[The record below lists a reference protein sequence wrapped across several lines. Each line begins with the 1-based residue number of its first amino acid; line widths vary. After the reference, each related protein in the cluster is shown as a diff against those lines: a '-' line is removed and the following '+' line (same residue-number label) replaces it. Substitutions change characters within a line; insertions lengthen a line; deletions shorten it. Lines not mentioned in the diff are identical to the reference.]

1 MDIFEGIKLARTEQ
15 GLTQRE
21 LALKAGISVSYLSLI
36 ERGKRN
42 PNISTLIK
50 IANALRTSFLMLA
63 FLGVT
68 EDGLEKIDPDL
79 ARRIAAFA
87 FDNLRR

>member
-1 MDIFEGIKLARTEQ
+1 MNICEGIKLARTEQ
-15 GLTQRE
+15 GLTQGE
-21 LALKAGISVSYLSLI
+21 LAFKAGISVSYLSLI

-79 ARRIAAFA
+79 AWRIAAFA
-87 FDNLRR
+87 FDNLRQ

>member
-1 MDIFEGIKLARTEQ
+1 MDIFDGIKLARTEQ
-15 GLTQRE
+15 GFTQGE

-42 PNISTLIK
+42 PSISTLVK
-50 IANALRTSFLMLA
+50 IATAVETSLPMLA
-63 FLGVT
+63 FLGAT

-79 ARRIAAFA
+79 ARRTATFA
-87 FDNLRR
+87 FGSLRR